1 MRIQTILNRIEK
13 FKSFVYA
20 GVRLEQLQGDSV
32 LVVQMRPRKN
42 GRPCCSGCGR
52 TGATYDRLGE
62 RWFEFVPLWGIMVFL
77 AYRMRRVDCKRCGV
91 TVEMIPWG
99 DGKNQLTTTYRWFL
113 STWAKRLSWS
123 EVATIFCTSWD
134 SVCRA
139 VEHAVEWGLAHRD
152 LSKLS
157 ALGVDEIGWSRGH
170 SYLTLVYDIGG
181 AKRRLLAVA
190 EERTEA
196 SLRSCLESLGE
207 TACKQ
212 VRYVCSDMWK
222 PYLNVIAERL
232 GKAVHVLDR
241 FHVMQKFGKALD
253 EIRAEE
259 AKRLQRDG
267 YEPVLKRSRWCFLK
281 RPENLTDKQTVKLS
295 ELLRYNLRTV
305 RAYLQREEF
314 QRLWEYTS
322 PAWAGRFLDE
332 WTGRVMR
339 SRLEPM
345 KKIARTIRTH
355 RSLILNWFRA
365 RGLVSSGAVEGLNN
379 KVKLVTRKSYGF
391 RSPDVAKLALLH
403 NLGDLPEPK
412 RTHRFRKLGF
422 SDMRSLVFDRQS
434 PLPWVGIAGTLE
446 EDEKGIS
453 VPLLSRL
460 VDVVKTEASVFLGM
474 DLDDDLSSR
483 TVLDG
488 FRERRPEQPGPGG
501 EVTHRLRPEIPVLG
515 RSDVDQIELL
525 LRFFQVLEGVRVQ
538 DKGTISQTG

>member
-1 MRIQTILNRIEK
+1 MRIQTILNRVEK
-13 FKSFVYA
+13 FKSFVYGA
-20 GVRLEQLQGDSV
+20 ARLEQVEDGPA
-32 LVVQMRPRKN
+32 LVVQVWPRKN
-42 GRPCCSGCGR
+42 GRPCCAGCGLA
-52 TGATYDRLGE
+52 GATYDRLEE
-62 RWFEFVPLWGIMVFL
+62 RRFEFVPVWGIAVFL
-77 AYRMRRVDCKRCGV
+77 AYRMRRVDCRRCGV
-91 TVEMIPWG
+91 TVESVPWG
-99 DGKNQLTTTYRWFL
+99 DGKNRLTVTYRWFL

-123 EVATIFCTSWD
+123 EVATIFRTSWD

-152 LSKLS
+152 LSKLT
-157 ALGVDEIGWSRGH
+157 ALGVDEIAWSRGH
-170 SYLTLVYDIGG
+170 SYLTLVYDIGEG
-181 AKRRLLAVA
+181 TRRLLAVA

-196 SLRSCLESLGE
+196 SLRSCLERLGE

-232 GKAVHVLDR
+232 GEAVHVLDR
-241 FHVMQKFGKALD
+241 FHVMQKFGKAID

-281 RPENLTDKQTVKLS
+281 RPQNLTDKQTVKLS

-314 QRLWEYTS
+314 QRVWEYTS
-322 PAWAGRFLDE
+322 PAWAGKFLDE

-345 KKIARTIRTH
+345 KNIARTIRSH

-391 RSPDVAKLALLH
+391 RSPDIAELALLH
-403 NLGDLPEPK
+403 NLGALPEPNH
-412 RTHRFRKLGF
+412 THRFC
-422 SDMRSLVFDRQS
+422 
-434 PLPWVGIAGTLE
+434 
-446 EDEKGIS
+446 
-453 VPLLSRL
+453 
-460 VDVVKTEASVFLGM
+460 
-474 DLDDDLSSR
+474 
-483 TVLDG
+483 
-488 FRERRPEQPGPGG
+488 
-501 EVTHRLRPEIPVLG
+501 
-515 RSDVDQIELL
+515 
-525 LRFFQVLEGVRVQ
+525 
-538 DKGTISQTG
+538 